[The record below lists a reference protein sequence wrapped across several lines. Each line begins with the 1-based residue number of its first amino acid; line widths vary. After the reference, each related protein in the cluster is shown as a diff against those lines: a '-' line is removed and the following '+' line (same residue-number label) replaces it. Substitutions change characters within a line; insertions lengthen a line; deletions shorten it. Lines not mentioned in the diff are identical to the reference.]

1 MTIQEKVK
9 EIVSEIKEGRIYTI
23 ASSWREDYYWYADG
37 EFHSSFENGR
47 DDPKDKGI
55 SEERII
61 SEITK
66 ALLSPDKYDIGPD
79 FGT

>member
-1 MTIQEKVK
+1 MTIQERVN

-23 ASSWREDYYWYADG
+23 ASSMYEEYYWYKDG

-47 DDPKDKGI
+47 DDPKDK
-55 SEERII
+55 STLEERIR
-61 SEITK
+61 SDITK
-66 ALLSPDKYDIGPD
+66 ALLSPNEYDIGPD